1 MKFNIHDHI
10 PPMDHEKECDRPEC
24 LNVGA
29 RYFAGEW
36 LCNQCIYDDVFEEMN
51 ERDN

>member
-10 PPMDHEKECDRPEC
+10 PPLDEDLHCERCNTKGAKDF
-24 LNVGA
+24 VG
-29 RYFAGEW
+29 EI
-36 LCNQCIYDDVFEEMN
+36 LCNQCIYDDVFEDN